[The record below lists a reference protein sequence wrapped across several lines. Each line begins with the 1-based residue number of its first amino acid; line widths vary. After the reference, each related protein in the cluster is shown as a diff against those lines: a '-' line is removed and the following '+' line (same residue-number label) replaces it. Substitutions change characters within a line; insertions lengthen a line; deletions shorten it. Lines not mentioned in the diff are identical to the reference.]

1 MHTENTE
8 EKNKITLGILAHVD
22 AGKTTLAEAFMF
34 LCKKIKSLGRVDHR
48 DTFLD
53 TFELERKRGITIFSK
68 EAKFSLPHTDIT
80 LIDTP
85 GHTDFA
91 IEAERSLF
99 ALDYAVLVISA
110 VDSVQSH
117 TLTLWEL
124 LAKYNIPT
132 FIFVNKTDI
141 STKSKDEILKELSR
155 LLSHR
160 TVDFTEISDENIATC
175 DESLMNI
182 YLETGKLSHDDI
194 KSAIKIR
201 RIFPVL
207 FGSALKLTGVSR
219 LLEVL
224 DDYTYSPSYNEND
237 PFSAK
242 VYKISR
248 DSFNARLTHVKIT
261 SGKISVRSALGS
273 EKITDIRFYSGT
285 KYESRE
291 AAYAGDVCVLVGLT
305 DTFAMQT
312 IGENSHISETL
323 LSPVMSYKLILPPQS
338 DTHHIFMRLK
348 NISEEIPE
356 LSISYIEETSEIE
369 ILIMGEIQ
377 IEILKYIIK
386 TRLDLDV
393 GFGAGTIIYK
403 ETVSGISEGV
413 GHFEPLR
420 HYAEVHLLIE
430 PGGRGTGIQFESLLS
445 EDILPRNYQH
455 LIKTHVLEKKHRGV
469 LTGSLLTDVKITL
482 VNARAHEKHT
492 VGGDFRQSTYRAI
505 RHGLML
511 NHSVLLEPVYDFA
524 LIVPLSDIGRAA
536 TDIEKMCGKIRT
548 QEITGNSGTIYGSCP
563 VSTMHNYQ
571 LTVSAYTKGLGKLL
585 VSSGGYD
592 ICHNADEVI
601 KKFNYNPEADL
612 RNTPDSVFC
621 AHGAGF
627 TVFWNEVTNYMH
639 LEPYLKKNERKAYQ
653 NNSNTNIT
661 ASPGSGFSASGK
673 DLSKD
678 NSGTPGNLSQ
688 SKFSYS
694 AAVALDKDL
703 SDIFKR
709 TFKSNI
715 NEEKRKKDKSDLFYT
730 PADNKFSKKTDLTGT
745 QKDSSTQ
752 KLSSGSQ
759 KGSSGSYIEIKDASE
774 ITEFLL
780 VDGYNIIFGVEPLNE
795 LSKTSL
801 DAARG
806 TLSDMLCNYA
816 GYKHINLILV
826 FDAYKVT
833 GGTEKTENYKN
844 ISIVYTRE
852 AETADRYIERTTKSL
867 TKKHHV
873 TVATSDQT
881 EQIIIWGAGARR
893 MSARELYEDLIN
905 TSSEISR
912 LIELKGNSSCS
923 VIDSVSKEVAE
934 NLNKLRLEETE

>member
-1 MHTENTE
+1 MHTENNE

-68 EAKFSLPHTDIT
+68 EAFFSLPNTDIT

-110 VDSVQSH
+110 TDLVQSH

-124 LAKYNIPT
+124 LSKYNIPT

-141 STKSKDEILKELSR
+141 STKSNDEILNELSR
-155 LLSHR
+155 NLSHR

-175 DESLMNI
+175 DENLMNT
-182 YLETGKLSHDDI
+182 YLETGALSCDDI
-194 KSAIKIR
+194 KKAIKNR
-201 RIFPVL
+201 LIFPVT
-207 FGSALKLTGVSR
+207 FGSALKLTGVDR
-219 LLEVL
+219 LLNVL
-224 DDYTYSPSYNEND
+224 DNYTFGTCYNEND

-248 DSFNARLTHVKIT
+248 DSFNARLTHIKIT
-261 SGKISVRSALGS
+261 SGKISVRTVLGS

-291 AAYAGDVCVLVGLT
+291 TAYAGDVCVLVGLT
-305 DTFAMQT
+305 DTFSMQT
-312 IGENSHISETL
+312 IGENSRTAETL
-323 LSPVMSYKLILPPQS
+323 LSPVMSYKLILPALS

-348 NISEEIPE
+348 DISEELPE
-356 LSISYIEETSEIE
+356 LSISYIEETQEIE
-369 ILIMGEIQ
+369 VQIMGEIQ
-377 IEILKYIIK
+377 IEILKYLIK
-386 TRLDLDV
+386 TRLNLDV
-393 GFGAGTIIYK
+393 EFGAGTIIYK

-430 PGGRGTGIQFESLLS
+430 PGERGSGIIFESSLS

-482 VNARAHEKHT
+482 VNGRAHEKHT
-492 VGGDFRQSTYRAI
+492 VGGDFRQSCTRAI
-505 RHGLML
+505 RHGLMY
-511 NHSVLLEPVYDFA
+511 NTSVLLEPVYDFA
-524 LIVPLSDIGRAA
+524 LIVPLSEIGRAV

-548 QEITGNSGTIYGSCP
+548 QEINGDTCTIYGRCP
-563 VSTMHNYQ
+563 VSAMHGYA

-592 ICHNADEVI
+592 VCHNADEVI
-601 KKFNYNPEADL
+601 SKFNYNPESDL

-627 TVFWNEVTNYMH
+627 TVPWNEVTNYMH
-639 LEPYLKKNERKAYQ
+639 LEPYLKKGGA
-653 NNSNTNIT
+653 SCNTENQGNMLSPDSA
-661 ASPGSGFSASGK
+661 ASPSSG
-673 DLSKD
+673 
-678 NSGTPGNLSQ
+678 
-688 SKFSYS
+688 KFSYS
-694 AAVALDKDL
+694 AAAALDKDL
-703 SDIFKR
+703 STIFNR

-715 NEEKRKKDKSDLFYT
+715 NEEKRKKTKSELFYT
-730 PADNKFSKKTDLTGT
+730 PSDT
-745 QKDSSTQ
+745 QKV
-752 KLSSGSQ
+752 
-759 KGSSGSYIEIKDASE
+759 EIKDAPE

-780 VDGYNIIFGVEPLNE
+780 VDGYNIIFGIDPLNE

-801 DAARG
+801 ASARDA
-806 TLSDMLCNYA
+806 LSDMLCNYA

-833 GGTEKTENYKN
+833 GGTEKTEIYKN

-867 TKKHHV
+867 TKNHHV

-893 MSARELYEDLIN
+893 MSARELYDDLKN
-905 TSSEISR
+905 TNSEISR
-912 LIELKGNSSCS
+912 LIDLKNNRSQSS
-923 VIDSVSKEVAE
+923 ILDSVSKDVAE
-934 NLNKLRLEETE
+934 NLNKLRLEERE